1 MHLELNVLDDMV
13 MSRVHLPGQ
22 IQLPVSPSLALED
35 VGDQGSLGVSVLFL
49 ADVNVCNLEGIDP
62 QNREAL
68 RSGVRRTSHL
78 HLPPPPPPV
87 TGKLS
92 AV

>member
-1 MHLELNVLDDMV
+1 MV

-35 VGDQGSLGVSVLFL
+35 VGDQRSFGVSVLG
-49 ADVNVCNLEGIDP
+49 VNVCNLEGIDP
-62 QNREAL
+62 QNIEAC

-78 HLPPPPPPV
+78 QLTPG

-92 AV
+92 EV